1 MDTAQ
6 VEEEVR
12 LLWRDV
18 LPSGNFNEDSDFISA
33 GGSSLKVMSLFV
45 KLKKKFSVTLEVK
58 NFNALNTISKQSA
71 FISSEL
77 QTRTHV

>member
-58 NFNALNTISKQSA
+58 NFNVLNTISKQSA